1 MTNVAN
7 NYFRILS
14 VLDSLNLKLTK
25 TSKVG
30 RPPKMS
36 DLEVIA
42 LSFTAEYLSID
53 SENALFNFIE
63 KELIDNLLE
72 RSQFNK
78 RRRQLFDFS
87 EQARQKLASVFLSFE
102 DCFIIDSMPIE
113 ICKPARVKHL
123 RICKEEQR
131 TAPTKGYCA
140 SQQSGYYGYKLHGI
154 CSITGVFHSIE
165 ITQAHIHDLQ
175 ILSEVSYKLSDC
187 VLIGDKGYLSKAKQE
202 ELLQIANIDLQTP
215 MRSNQKGSKKSW
227 SFFKKVRKKIETL
240 FSQLCNQFRIRTNYA
255 KSFWG
260 FKTRIL
266 AKITAL
272 TLIQYINKIIF
283 DRNIN
288 KVKIAIT

>member
-1 MTNVAN
+1 MPNVAN

-14 VLDSLNLKLTK
+14 VLNSLNLKLTK
-25 TSKVG
+25 TSKVD

-113 ICKPARVKHL
+113 ICKPARMKHL
-123 RICKEEQR
+123 IICREEQR

-140 SQQSGYYGYKLHGI
+140 SQKSTYYGYKLHGI
-154 CSITGVFHSIE
+154 CS
-165 ITQAHIHDLQ
+165 
-175 ILSEVSYKLSDC
+175 
-187 VLIGDKGYLSKAKQE
+187 
-202 ELLQIANIDLQTP
+202 
-215 MRSNQKGSKKSW
+215 
-227 SFFKKVRKKIETL
+227 
-240 FSQLCNQFRIRTNYA
+240 
-255 KSFWG
+255 
-260 FKTRIL
+260 
-266 AKITAL
+266 
-272 TLIQYINKIIF
+272 
-283 DRNIN
+283 
-288 KVKIAIT
+288 